1 MGGFPVS
8 QPPTIAE
15 LEARIA
21 KLEAQ
26 NRRHQA
32 TLDAISQGVSFFD
45 RENRLIMANRRYAEI
60 YRLTPDQLP
69 PGTTLREIAERRTA
83 EGACPMAV
91 DDYLAYIASINFKRE
106 DRDWRIS
113 LDDGRTISVR
123 YRPMADGGWIST
135 HEDVTDLREKRLLV
149 EERVSLQ
156 SLIDVVPDNLWVKD
170 AESRFVVANL
180 ATALR
185 LGRASPQEL
194 IGKSDLELCPWET
207 AQKYLADE
215 REVVEAGRPMIDGEE
230 YVLTPD
236 GGKVW
241 IATTKAPLR
250 NERGEVV
257 GVIGVSRDIT
267 RRRLADALREGQAGI
282 LEMIVGGAPAESV
295 LEELVHLVESQSN
308 GIVVAIVPL
317 DDEAGK
323 LRRSVT
329 SLADIETCR
338 DQLLAGPLS
347 ETIRRGDLVIVSD
360 IASDPAWAEPREPIG
375 ALGLRACWSTP
386 VTSQGGEPLAVLATF
401 ARAAREPNEAEIKLA
416 HVAAQL
422 AALAIERNL

>member
-401 ARAAREPNEAEIKLA
+401 ARAAREPNETEIKLA